1 MKPNRKKV
9 PEACRGLWNFFYA
22 KMLTDDFQTK
32 PIMLTDGF
40 QTESIMLKWGHGVR
54 KLLRAPQAGTTICIS
69 YGLLRASHSCNPTG
83 MRISRVRASSSYLL
97 PSKSHPVSYTR
108 FARDDPV
115 CVFEELIQ
123 YINEKG

>member
-1 MKPNRKKV
+1 MRHEAKKKKV

-54 KLLRAPQAGTTICIS
+54 KLLRAHAVKMQWHIG
-69 YGLLRASHSCNPTG
+69 
-83 MRISRVRASSSYLL
+83 
-97 PSKSHPVSYTR
+97 
-108 FARDDPV
+108 
-115 CVFEELIQ
+115 
-123 YINEKG
+123 